1 MKNIKDLTCLTV
13 LNLSQNCNL
22 TDKSLELISGICVYF
37 SLFEESIIAYSKT
50 QFAGSKNII
59 PYSCLG
65 KYAEFFPFFV
75 FLLNFFK
82 FMLGE
87 DFCKDKCDI
96 IWSILTYVHG
106 NGFTESNSQW
116 ETHFMHYN
124 LEAFSPSSKFSN
136 LESAL
141 PKFGRT
147 CLSMVSSFGC
157 PRIEC

>member
-1 MKNIKDLTCLTV
+1 
-13 LNLSQNCNL
+13 
-22 TDKSLELISGICVYF
+22 
-37 SLFEESIIAYSKT
+37 
-50 QFAGSKNII
+50 
-59 PYSCLG
+59 
-65 KYAEFFPFFV
+65 
-75 FLLNFFK
+75 
-82 FMLGE
+82 MLGE